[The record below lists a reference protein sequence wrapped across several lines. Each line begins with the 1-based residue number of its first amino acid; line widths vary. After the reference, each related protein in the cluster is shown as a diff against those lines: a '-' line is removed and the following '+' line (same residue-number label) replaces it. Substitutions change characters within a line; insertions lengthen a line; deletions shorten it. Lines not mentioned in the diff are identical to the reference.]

1 MPTTYA
7 IPDGRTVMAATLY
20 TGTNA
25 TQSITNT
32 VNGVFMQPDLVWM
45 KARSSA
51 LSNTLTDAV
60 RGVSTQLFSNLTN
73 AETTEAG
80 KGLTAFNSNGFTL
93 GPDLVGTGSVN
104 ANTVTYVGWQW
115 NAGGSTVTNTSGTI
129 SAQVRANTTAG
140 FSVVT
145 YTGNGVTAATVG
157 HGLTAIPAMVIIKE
171 RGTAGTNWMVKHQS
185 LASSNNLFLQGPNAT
200 TNITSAVSGGGI
212 ANLSSS
218 TTFNF
223 LAGTVN
229 TDNVNRNTGTFV
241 AYCFAQVAGY
251 SAFGSYAGNSSSDGV
266 FVYLGFRPRWLMIKN
281 ISIGTA
287 AQSDWF
293 IVDTSRSPSN
303 VGAVYLLAN
312 TAAAQVTT
320 GGNEYIDILS
330 NGFKLRGS
338 SNYTN
343 GPYSYIYAAF
353 AENPFKYANAR

>member
-1 MPTTYA
+1 MATTYA

-20 TGTNA
+20 TGNA
-25 TQSITNT
+25 TARSIDNS
-32 VNGVFMQPDLVWM
+32 VNGVSFQPDWVWI
-45 KARSSA
+45 KGRSGA
-51 LSNTLTDAV
+51 TDHALTDAV
-60 RGVSTQLFSNLTN
+60 RGVTKELKSNTTG
-73 AETTEAG
+73 AETTAVN
-80 KGLTAFNSNGFTL
+80 GLTAFNSGGFS
-93 GPDLVGTGSVN
+93 VGTAADYNTN
-104 ANTVTYVGWQW
+104 AATYVGWQW
-115 NAGGSTVTNTSGTI
+115 NAGGSTVTNTSGSI

-157 HGLTAIPAMVIIKE
+157 HGLSAIPAMVIIKE

-185 LASSNNLFLQGPNAT
+185 LASSNNLFLQGTNAT

-251 SAFGSYAGNSSSDGV
+251 SAFGSYTGNGSADGPFV
-266 FVYLGFRPRWLMIKN
+266 FTGFRPRWVMIKN
-281 ISIGTA
+281 ASDGTRSWYVYDSSRNTYNVAGAYLLPNSSGAESSTA
-287 AQSDWF
+287 AMDF
-293 IVDTSRSPSN
+293 
-303 VGAVYLLAN
+303 
-312 TAAAQVTT
+312 
-320 GGNEYIDILS
+320 LS
-330 NGFKLRGS
+330 NGFKIRESATYANGS
-338 SNYTN
+338 GNTI
-343 GPYSYIYAAF
+343 IYACF